1 MGDSVSL
8 ALARSYLGRE
18 TTVTMD
24 RPLGTPHPRHGF
36 VYEANYGYVGG
47 TMAPDGEPLD
57 AYYLGA
63 SEALSVARGVCIAV
77 IHRLEDD
84 DDKLVVV
91 PSGTDMT
98 DEEIRAATDFQEKWF
113 RSVIVRSA

>member
-1 MGDSVSL
+1 MDSVSL
-8 ALARSYLGRE
+8 TLAKSYIGRE

-24 RPLGTPHPRHGF
+24 RPLGTAHPRHGF
-36 VYEANYGYVGG
+36 VYEANYGYVEG
-47 TMAPDGEPLD
+47 TVAPDGECLD
-57 AYYLGA
+57 AYYLGV

-91 PSGTDMT
+91 PPGTDMT
-98 DEEIRAATDFQEKWF
+98 DEEICSATYFQEKWF
-113 RSVIVRSA
+113 ASVIVRSA